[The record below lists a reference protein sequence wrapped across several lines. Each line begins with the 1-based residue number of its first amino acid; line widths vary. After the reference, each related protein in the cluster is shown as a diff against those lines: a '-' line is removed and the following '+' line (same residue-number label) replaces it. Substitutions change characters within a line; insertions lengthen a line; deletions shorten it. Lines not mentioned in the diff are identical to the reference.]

1 MNINILVYLFIFF
14 LAELDEKTEKSH
26 IRNIDQKNR

>member
-1 MNINILVYLFIFF
+1 MNIHILVYLFSFF

-26 IRNIDQKNR
+26 ICNSDPKNL